1 MSMLPVNDW
10 AADGVNC
17 SETVNMH
24 DDDLLEEIWR
34 SYRDFLRRM
43 LISLARD
50 IDLADDL
57 LQETYLKGRAG
68 IAGFQGGDARAWLAA
83 IAKNA
88 YFSHKRRRYVRY
100 EILPDEDFDVA
111 AHDPDP
117 LSLIE
122 IRQAIAKLPQNLRT
136 ALVMKHYGGYTYQ
149 EISERMGC
157 PEGTA
162 KSRVS
167 LALSRLRVALTAGRE
182 ERIPMKCTELTDRL
196 LLDFIYGRLS
206 ETKRKAMEEHLR
218 SCERCHGRAKEI
230 GEVLRA
236 LDELENE
243 YKMTSIAELDE
254 NGRSTQYVT
263 LTMPHFEGGSEMEIG
278 ATDLEYIAVNGKEA
292 SFEGL
297 HKPASNGEKYRVRF
311 QEDIPADTPVE
322 LLVVVRPSDRAKEL
336 EDGRRRL
343 EGQIHLTE
351 KLIYVFAIRLPA
363 GATVVTTS
371 PEPSEIRRNC
381 GTTVI
386 WRNVLQPDQRTDFVL
401 EYRP

>member
-1 MSMLPVNDW
+1 MFMLTVNDW
-10 AADGVNC
+10 AADGVNR
-17 SETVNMH
+17 SETANMH
-24 DDDLLEEIWR
+24 DDTLEEMWE
-34 SYRDFLRRM
+34 SHKQFLRRM
-43 LISLARD
+43 LIGLTRD

-57 LQETYLKGRAG
+57 LQETYLKARAG
-68 IAGFQGGDARAWLAA
+68 ECGYRGGDRRAWLAA

-88 YFSHKRRRYVRY
+88 FLSHKRRRYVRY
-100 EILPDEDFDVA
+100 EILPGEDFDMAVR
-111 AHDPDP
+111 DPDQ
-117 LSLIE
+117 LVLIE
-122 IRQAIAKLPQNLRT
+122 IKQAIAGLPEALRT

-167 LALSRLRVALTAGRE
+167 VALSRLRVALAAGRE

-196 LLDFIYGRLS
+196 LLDYIYGKLPDA
-206 ETKRKAMEEHLR
+206 ERKAVNDHLK
-218 SCERCHGRAKEI
+218 SCERCPGRAKEI

-243 YKMTSIAELDE
+243 YKMTFIAELDE

-297 HKPASNGEKYRVRF
+297 HKPAPNGEKYRVRF

-381 GTTVI
+381 ATTVI
-386 WRNVLQPDQRTDFVL
+386 WRDILQPDQRTDFVL

>member
-1 MSMLPVNDW
+1 MQ
-10 AADGVNC
+10 
-17 SETVNMH
+17 
-24 DDDLLEEIWR
+24 DDTLLEGMWE
-34 SYRDFLRRM
+34 SHKGFLRRM
-43 LISLARD
+43 LIGLTRD

-57 LQETYLKGRAG
+57 LQETYLKARAG
-68 IAGFQGGDARAWLAA
+68 LDGYQGGDERAWLAA

-88 YFSHKRRRYVRY
+88 FLSHKRRRYVRY
-100 EILPDEDFDVA
+100 EILPDQDFDMAVY
-111 AHDPDP
+111 DPDQ

-122 IRQAIAKLPQNLRT
+122 IRQAIAELPQNLRT

-167 LALSRLRVALTAGRE
+167 VALSRLRVALAAGRE

-196 LLDFIYGRLS
+196 LLDFIYGKLS
-206 ETKRKAMEEHLR
+206 EAKRKTVEDHLK
-218 SCERCHGRAKEI
+218 SCERCPGRAKEV

-243 YKMTSIAELDE
+243 YKMTSIAEFDE
-254 NGRSTQYVT
+254 KGLPIQYVT
-263 LTMPHFEGGSEMEIG
+263 LTLPDFGGRDEMEIG
-278 ATDLEYIAVNGKEA
+278 AGNVEYVAVNGNEA
-292 SFEGL
+292 QFEKL
-297 HKPASNGEKYRVRF
+297 NEPAPNGEKYRIRF
-311 QEDIPADTPVE
+311 QEHIPAGTPIE
-322 LLVVVRPSDRAKEL
+322 LLVVERAKDTSGWLIEL
-336 EDGRRRL
+336 DDGRRRL
-343 EGQIHLTE
+343 EGNIQLTE
-351 KLIYVFAIRLPA
+351 KLFYVFAIRLPA
-363 GATVVTTS
+363 GATEVTAS

-386 WRNVLQPDQRTDFVL
+386 WRDILQPDERVELAL

>member
-1 MSMLPVNDW
+1 MQ
-10 AADGVNC
+10 
-17 SETVNMH
+17 
-24 DDDLLEEIWR
+24 DDTLLEGMWEVH
-34 SYRDFLRRM
+34 RDFLRRM
-43 LISLARD
+43 LIGLTRD

-68 IAGFQGGDARAWLAA
+68 IAGFQGGDMRAWLAA

-88 YFSHKRRRYVRY
+88 FFSHKRRRYVRY

-111 AHDPDP
+111 AHDPDQ

-136 ALVMKHYGGYTYQ
+136 ALVMKHYGGYTYH

-167 LALSRLRVALTAGRE
+167 VALSRLRAALTAGRE

-196 LLDFIYGRLS
+196 LLDFIYGKLPDA
-206 ETKRKAMEEHLR
+206 ERKAMEEHLK
-218 SCERCHGRAKEI
+218 SCERCLGRAKEI

-243 YKMTSIAELDE
+243 YKMTSIIELNDQ
-254 NGRSTQYVT
+254 GRPTEYVT
-263 LTMPHFEGGSEMEIG
+263 LTLPHFEGGSEMEIG
-278 ATDLEYIAVNGKEA
+278 ATDLEYIAINGREA
-292 SFEGL
+292 SFERL
-297 HKPASNGEKYRVRF
+297 HEPAPNGEKYRIRF
-311 QEDIPADTPVE
+311 QEAIPAGTPVE
-322 LLVVVRPSDRAKEL
+322 MLVVATQKDKSRWLKEL

-343 EGQIHLTE
+343 EAHFHLTE
-351 KLIYVFAIRLPA
+351 KLFYVFAIRLPRSA
-363 GATVVTTS
+363 EFLAAS
-371 PEPSEIRRNC
+371 PEPSEIRKNC
-381 GTTVI
+381 GTTII
-386 WRNVLQPDQRTDFVL
+386 WRNVLQPDQRVVFSL
-401 EYRP
+401 EYKP

>member
-1 MSMLPVNDW
+1 
-10 AADGVNC
+10 
-17 SETVNMH
+17 MH
-24 DDDLLEEIWR
+24 DDDLLEEMWE
-34 SYRDFLRRM
+34 SHKGFLRRM
-43 LISLARD
+43 LIGLTRD

-57 LQETYLKGRAG
+57 LQETYLKARAG
-68 IAGFQGGDARAWLAA
+68 VCGYRGGDGRAWLAA

-196 LLDFIYGRLS
+196 LLDYIYGNLPDD
-206 ETKRKAMEEHLR
+206 KRKTVQEHLK
-218 SCERCHGRAKEI
+218 SCERCPGRVNEI

-243 YKMTSIAELDE
+243 YKITSIVEFDE
-254 NGRSTQYVT
+254 KGLPTQYITMT
-263 LTMPHFEGGSEMEIG
+263 LPDFGGRDEMEIG
-278 ATDLEYIAVNGKEA
+278 AGNVEYVAVNGKEA
-292 SFEGL
+292 AFESL
-297 HKPASNGEKYRVRF
+297 HEPAPNGEKYRIRF
-311 QEDIPADTPVE
+311 QEPVPPNSPIE
-322 LLVVVRPSDRAKEL
+322 LLVVERAKDAKGWFKDL
-336 EDGRRRL
+336 GDGRRRL
-343 EGQIHLTE
+343 EGNLHNTE
-351 KLIYVFAIRLPA
+351 KLVYVVAIRLPRSA
-363 GATVVTTS
+363 EFLTAS
-371 PEPSEIRRNC
+371 PKPSEVRRNC
-381 GTTVI
+381 TTTVI
-386 WRNVLQPDQRTDFVL
+386 WRNVMQPDERTDFVL